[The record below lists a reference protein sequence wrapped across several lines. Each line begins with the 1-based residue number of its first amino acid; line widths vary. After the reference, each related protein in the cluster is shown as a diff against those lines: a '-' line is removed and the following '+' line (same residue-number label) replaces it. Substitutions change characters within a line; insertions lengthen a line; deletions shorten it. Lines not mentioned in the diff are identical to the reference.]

1 MSDEFEKLR
10 HQMVD
15 RQIASRGISDE
26 RVLEA
31 MRGLARHEFVL
42 HSDLDLAYID
52 HPLSISYGQTISQP
66 YIVALM
72 TELLRVEPGHKVLEI
87 GTGSGYQAAILA
99 RLAER
104 VISIERI
111 PELVERT
118 RELLERLGIEN
129 IKVVEG
135 DGTLGW
141 PDDAPYDRVIVTAGA
156 PCVPKA
162 LTEQLA
168 EGGRIVIPVGSE
180 GLQELEVVSK
190 VKGKIK
196 TENAGGC
203 RFVKLIGEDGW

>member
-15 RQIASRGISDE
+15 RQIASRGIKDE

-31 MRGLARHEFVL
+31 MRGVPRHEFVL
-42 HSDLDLAYID
+42 RSDLDLAYID
-52 HPLSISYGQTISQP
+52 HPLSIGHGQTISQP

-111 PELVERT
+111 SELVART
-118 RELLERLGIEN
+118 RELLAHLGIEN

-162 LTEQLA
+162 LTEQLS

>member
-15 RQIASRGISDE
+15 RQIASRGIKDE

-31 MRGLARHEFVL
+31 MRGVPRHEFVL
-42 HSDLDLAYID
+42 RSDLDLAYID
-52 HPLSISYGQTISQP
+52 HPLSIGHGQTISQP

-111 PELVERT
+111 SELVART
-118 RELLERLGIEN
+118 RELLAHLGIEN